1 MQSSCTSKMVKWFF
15 IFLCRLTHA
24 GAFLGA
30 RAAPGAFFCE
40 RCFFIP
46 FTPIKILIC
55 SFDALTPSGHF
66 AGRAGPLLF
75 CSCRKVSKRQAQG
88 SFTPLRIP
96 GPKWGA
102 GRPPL
107 ETPKSRYATRI
118 GRTPR
123 RFAAGASAPLGK
135 AASACALATAAAP
148 PPLRVGG
155 FAPGPP
161 RFPIGKH
168 LLVMCERAWYR
179 VRNGFCSNAFA
190 NLPEAPAPKERGV
203 PLSPRAN
210 CGRRP
215 RQRAKENFK
224 IWGSGGNPKG
234 GAALFGQSLPTFCW
248 PESRGPARPA
258 KCPEGVSASKEL
270 IRILIGVKGINKASR
285 AKSPKHKK
293 RACNSANPFGKT
305 NFLFKM
311 RPRRLR
317 ERTKNFPPPGWQA
330 GADTAPTAVQ
340 PEARPRARNLRRA

>member
-1 MQSSCTSKMVKWFF
+1 MQSSCTSKMVFYF
-15 IFLCRLTHA
+15 PL
-24 GAFLGA
+24 
-30 RAAPGAFFCE
+30 P
-40 RCFFIP
+40 
-46 FTPIKILIC
+46 
-55 SFDALTPSGHF
+55 FDARGSFFGGSGRPRGFSRGNFVYPLYVFLKFYLFPSTRS
-66 AGRAGPLLF
+66 GRAGPLLF

-224 IWGSGGNPKG
+224 IGGQRANPKG
-234 GAALFGQSLPTFCW
+234 GAALFGQSLPTLSFS
-248 PESRGPARPA
+248 ESRGPARPA
-258 KCPEGVSASKEL
+258 KCPEGVSASK
-270 IRILIGVKGINKASR
+270 G
-285 AKSPKHKK
+285 
-293 RACNSANPFGKT
+293 
-305 NFLFKM
+305 
-311 RPRRLR
+311 
-317 ERTKNFPPPGWQA
+317 
-330 GADTAPTAVQ
+330 
-340 PEARPRARNLRRA
+340 

>member
-24 GAFLGA
+24 GLRLGA

-107 ETPKSRYATRI
+107 ETPKSRCAIRI

-123 RFAAGASAPLGK
+123 RFAAGASVPLGK
-135 AASACALATAAAP
+135 AASACALATIAAP
-148 PPLRVGG
+148 PPLRLGASPPCPHVSQRGK
-155 FAPGPP
+155 FAD
-161 RFPIGKH
+161 H
-168 LLVMCERAWYR
+168 A
-179 VRNGFCSNAFA
+179 
-190 NLPEAPAPKERGV
+190 
-203 PLSPRAN
+203 
-210 CGRRP
+210 
-215 RQRAKENFK
+215 RQRMVPR
-224 IWGSGGNPKG
+224 PKR
-234 GAALFGQSLPTFCW
+234 LLRQRL
-248 PESRGPARPA
+248 R
-258 KCPEGVSASKEL
+258 
-270 IRILIGVKGINKASR
+270 
-285 AKSPKHKK
+285 KSPGSSC
-293 RACNSANPFGKT
+293 RVSG
-305 NFLFKM
+305 
-311 RPRRLR
+311 
-317 ERTKNFPPPGWQA
+317 
-330 GADTAPTAVQ
+330 
-340 PEARPRARNLRRA
+340 